1 MSKFKQQHNLQ
12 LDKSV
17 LEDNFFLFSKKW
29 KWNLRRQGDIK
40 FWHFIITCK
49 GSALGGFSSNKFW
62 MCKTWRENTLSIYL
76 KRAINQNASLVTE
89 CNTSLIKKTSLMI
102 FLPFMLRWRVAT
114 LKLLCNQI
122 VAVIYATKYKNRKY
136 FTAIMNN

>member
-1 MSKFKQQHNLQ
+1 MSTFKQQHNLQ

-17 LEDNFFLFSKKW
+17 FEDNFFLLSKKW
-29 KWNLRRQGDIK
+29 KWNLRSQGEIK

-49 GSALGGFSSNKFW
+49 GSALGGFSSNKFC
-62 MCKTWRENTLSIYL
+62 MCKTWRENTFSIYL
-76 KRAINQNASLVTE
+76 KRAISSILNVTE
-89 CNTSLIKKTSLMI
+89 CNPSLVKKTLI

-114 LKLLCNQI
+114 LKLLYNQI
-122 VAVIYATKYKNRKY
+122 VAVICATKYKNRKY